1 MNELSISDDYSSK
14 ELKKMIV
21 EHNKKYDELI
31 KLANEQKEAI
41 YDLKRLLKPYVAAVS
56 SYSGGGEMA
65 FDNLDKAE
73 NKYCEYRSK
82 MYFRNGLNY
91 GVYLYQWYLEDHK
104 ISRRLIKV
112 ERLNNPFSFY
122 LPEDLKEQEE
132 GLK

>member
-1 MNELSISDDYSSK
+1 MNELSISADYSSK
-14 ELKKMIV
+14 ELKKMIA
-21 EHNKKYDELI
+21 EHDKKYDGLI

-65 FDNLDKAE
+65 FDTLNKAE
-73 NKYCEYRSK
+73 SKYLEYRSK
-82 MYFRNGLNY
+82 TYFRNGLNY
-91 GVYLYQWYLEDHK
+91 GVYLYQWYLEGQK

-132 GLK
+132 GLE

>member
-1 MNELSISDDYSSK
+1 MTKVFIPSDYDAKKLKAMIADHTTNHNELIEMANKQEEIISD
-14 ELKKMIV
+14 LKK
-21 EHNKKYDELI
+21 
-31 KLANEQKEAI
+31 
-41 YDLKRLLKPYVAAVS
+41 LLKPYVAAVS

-65 FDNLDKAE
+65 FATLDKAE
-73 NKYCEYRSK
+73 NKYREYRSK
-82 MYFRNGLNY
+82 TYFRNGLNY